1 MENIDNQNKCV
12 FALGNTYIPMFTITP
27 YCKHISSTTI
37 HNVNNISL
45 CYIMSFYT
53 LCPQI
58 IIANN
63 RMQKI

>member
-12 FALGNTYIPMFTITP
+12 FALGNTYNPMFTITH
-27 YCKHISSTTI
+27 YYKHISSTTVQ
-37 HNVNNISL
+37 NVNNISL
-45 CYIMSFYT
+45 YYNLSFYT